1 MYHHFGYELRS
12 ELIEE
17 NSNVLD
23 LSTSTSTL
31 YCSSDNDDEL
41 NTRIKD
47 MLATDC
53 MVYNTKPNIKP
64 AVINNDSDSS
74 NILLKKSQ
82 SCTANCFANKGLDS
96 GLYLYVD
103 FHGHASKKGWQLFKL
118 FYILKIITHLCV

>member
-23 LSTSTSTL
+23 ISTSTSTL

-53 MVYNTKPNIKP
+53 MVYNAKSNIKP
-64 AVINNDSDSS
+64 GVINNDPDSS

-82 SCTANCFANKGLDS
+82 SCTANFFANKGLDS

-103 FHGHASKKGWQLFKL
+103 FHGHASKKG
-118 FYILKIITHLCV
+118 